1 MSGAAVSDLVLLVT
15 ALLLIVI
22 ARTLTW
28 PPPRWLYLQPEAER
42 TLRRLAG
49 QFQNDLR
56 RDAAASPRAVKRK
69 KIVKR
74 DIKAEYYMRRQWPGK
89 TEHFVEILRRAA
101 GGITFGVVVLVVA
114 VLALPFL
121 ARPLHDVAGTAD
133 YAGPPLAALGLVV
146 AATKFLDKPD
156 GLRDAL
162 PPAGQQLS
170 GLPPD
175 PPGKDSDPVAK
186 ALERYSGRAT
196 KAVRKHARSTAAR
209 DRRRRDDISE
219 EEIAKAWDRVVIPR
233 LDVPAPLPVK
243 SRRAWIASG
252 VAVLVATAS
261 IYLIFVLAIPKLS
274 LGVPWRLVVIAAS
287 LLVLYGLMRAIVGVW
302 RHRKALLGKLVRAT
316 RKGRALAASL
326 FRIPRRGR
334 DQPIPGNVPR
344 IRPNAG
350 KEGPATAES
359 NSDRDNGVHIS
370 RRRRM
375 LGSMPSSDVRE
386 MRTIVAPLID
396 SKSTN
401 DDDLERRNLAVLL
414 LRMYTDLDKSVR
426 RSDES
431 GARSK
436 WTVRVGA
443 AATAAASAVAGTT
456 LVAGSTGT
464 VAIVV
469 GAVTAA
475 LGVIGSVVAALK
487 LSTSIAQNESD
498 HAQYL
503 PLLRQLGSYAAVRL
517 FKDDVQAIQAQ
528 LDTFATKISAVEAA
542 DAAAAAAAI
551 TQ

>member
-1 MSGAAVSDLVLLVT
+1 
-15 ALLLIVI
+15 
-22 ARTLTW
+22 
-28 PPPRWLYLQPEAER
+28 
-42 TLRRLAG
+42 
-49 QFQNDLR
+49 
-56 RDAAASPRAVKRK
+56 
-69 KIVKR
+69 
-74 DIKAEYYMRRQWPGK
+74 
-89 TEHFVEILRRAA
+89 
-101 GGITFGVVVLVVA
+101 
-114 VLALPFL
+114 
-121 ARPLHDVAGTAD
+121 
-133 YAGPPLAALGLVV
+133 
-146 AATKFLDKPD
+146 
-156 GLRDAL
+156 
-162 PPAGQQLS
+162 
-170 GLPPD
+170 
-175 PPGKDSDPVAK
+175 
-186 ALERYSGRAT
+186 
-196 KAVRKHARSTAAR
+196 
-209 DRRRRDDISE
+209 
-219 EEIAKAWDRVVIPR
+219 
-233 LDVPAPLPVK
+233 
-243 SRRAWIASG
+243 
-252 VAVLVATAS
+252 
-261 IYLIFVLAIPKLS
+261 
-274 LGVPWRLVVIAAS
+274 
-287 LLVLYGLMRAIVGVW
+287 
-302 RHRKALLGKLVRAT
+302 
-316 RKGRALAASL
+316 
-326 FRIPRRGR
+326 
-334 DQPIPGNVPR
+334 
-344 IRPNAG
+344 
-350 KEGPATAES
+350 
-359 NSDRDNGVHIS
+359 
-370 RRRRM
+370 M
-375 LGSMPSSDVRE
+375 LGRMPSSDVRE

-503 PLLRQLGSYAAVRL
+503 PLLRQLGSYAAVGL